1 VSGAK
6 VPPAELLRQM
16 QQMGIRVWHAQV
28 ADSRSW
34 AAQDGVPGGPYAARM
49 GDTVP
54 DDGRSPFDPPLEEM
68 VGLGGAA
75 VDFAARFVEDRYT
88 APNADLGDLEE
99 VLEIVR
105 ASPPTAGRSFDE
117 LLGLL
122 QLAAAK
128 GFDPANPGFMGYIP
142 GGGLYAS
149 ALGDFLACVVNRYT
163 GLARPA
169 PALVQLEQSVLRW
182 LCDLFGLPQNAQ
194 GLLTPGG
201 SMSTFTAVVAAR
213 EARLGEQ
220 FLDGALYVSDE
231 VHHSVAKAAK
241 IAGFPADA
249 VRVVPADD
257 ALRLEPEALVEAIG
271 RDRAAGRRP
280 FMVVASAGTI
290 NAGMVDPL
298 DAVADVAEREGLWL
312 HVDAAYGGFFQLTDR
327 GRAALCGIER
337 ADTVTLDPHKGLFLP
352 YGTGCLLA
360 RDGGTLRAAHEV
372 AAHYLPDVTDG
383 LPDFSAYGPELT
395 RDFRGLR
402 LWLPLH
408 MHGTDAFRDALD
420 EKLDLA
426 HFMHAQLAALPELE
440 VPWRPD
446 LSLVAFRPRG
456 ATDAECLRLL
466 DRIHDSGRVWLS
478 SAPIRGRV
486 FLRACIL
493 SHRSRSG
500 RVEEFTAIVRD
511 AVAA

>member
-1 VSGAK
+1 MGVAISLTLRRQAAAGCAIR
-6 VPPAELLRQM
+6 LLRRRD
-16 QQMGIRVWHAQV
+16 GGGGGLIF
-28 ADSRSW
+28 SY
-34 AAQDGVPGGPYAARM
+34 AAPYAARM
-49 GDTVP
+49 GNTVP
-54 DDGRSPFDPPLEEM
+54 GEGRSPFDPPIDQLVE
-68 VGLGGAA
+68 LGGEA
-75 VDFAARFVEDRYT
+75 VHFAARFVEDRYT
-88 APNADLGDLEE
+88 APNADMGDLE
-99 VLEIVR
+99 
-105 ASPPTAGRSFDE
+105 E

-122 QLAAAK
+122 GASPPSSGRSFQDLLELVGLAAAK
-128 GFDPANPGFMGYIP
+128 GFDPANPGFMAYIP

-169 PALVQLEQSVLRW
+169 PAMVQLEQSVLRW
-182 LCDLFGLPQNAQ
+182 LCDLFGLPSSAQ

-201 SMSTFTAVVAAR
+201 SMSTFAALVAAR
-213 EARLGEQ
+213 GSRLGEH

-231 VHHSVAKAAK
+231 AHHSVAKAAK

-249 VRVVPADD
+249 VRVVPADE
-257 ALRLEPEALVEAIG
+257 ALRFDPEALGEAVR

-280 FMVVASAGTI
+280 FLVVASAGTI

-298 DAVADVAEREGLWL
+298 DAMADVAERENLWL

-327 GRAALCGIER
+327 GRAALRGIER

-360 RDGGTLRAAHEV
+360 RDGATLRAAHDV

-383 LPDFSAYGPELT
+383 LPDFAAYGPELT

-402 LWLPLH
+402 IWLPLH
-408 MHGTDAFRDALD
+408 LHGTQAFRDALD

-426 HFMHAQLAALPELE
+426 YYLHQHLDALPELE

-456 ATDAECLRLL
+456 GTDAECLQLL

-478 SAPIRGRV
+478 SAPIRGRL

-493 SHRSRSG
+493 SHRSRSE
-500 RVEEFTAIVRD
+500 RVEELAAIVQD

>member
-1 VSGAK
+1 
-6 VPPAELLRQM
+6 
-16 QQMGIRVWHAQV
+16 
-28 ADSRSW
+28 
-34 AAQDGVPGGPYAARM
+34 M

-54 DDGRSPFDPPLEEM
+54 DDGRSPFDPPLHRLVE
-68 VGLGGAA
+68 LGGEV

-88 APNADLGDLEE
+88 APNASFDDLEA
-99 VLEIVR
+99 VSALV
-105 ASPPTAGRSFDE
+105 AAPPPTTGRSVEE
-117 LLGLL
+117 LLALVG
-122 QLAAAK
+122 QAAEK
-128 GFDPANPGFMGYIP
+128 GFDTANPGFMGYIP

-169 PALVQLEQSVLRW
+169 PALVQLEQSVLQW
-182 LCDLFGLPQNAQ
+182 LCDLFGLPAGAQ

-201 SMSTFTAVVAAR
+201 SMSTFAALVAAR
-213 EARLGEQ
+213 EAQLGEQ
-220 FLDGALYVSDE
+220 FFNGTLYVSDE

-249 VRVVPADD
+249 VRVVPADET
-257 ALRLEPEALVEAIG
+257 LRLDPEALAEAVAH
-271 RDRAAGRRP
+271 DRTAGRQP
-280 FMVVASAGTI
+280 FLVVASAGTI

-298 DAVADVAEREGLWL
+298 GAVADVAERERLWL

-327 GRAALCGIER
+327 GRAALAGIER
-337 ADTVTLDPHKGLFLP
+337 ADTITLDPHKGLFLP

-360 RDGGTLRAAHEV
+360 RNGETLRAAHEV

-383 LPDFSAYGPELT
+383 LPDFSTYGPELT

-408 MHGTDAFRDALD
+408 LHGTDAFRDALD
-420 EKLDLA
+420 EKLNLA
-426 HFMHAQLAALPELE
+426 HLLYERLSSMPELE
-440 VPWRPD
+440 VPWCPD
-446 LSLVAFRPRG
+446 LSLIAFRPRG
-456 ATDAECLRLL
+456 ATDTECLQLL

-478 SAPIRGRV
+478 SAPIRGQV

-493 SHRSRSG
+493 SHRSRG
-500 RVEEFTAIVRD
+500 ARVEELAAIVRQ
-511 AVAA
+511 AVAV